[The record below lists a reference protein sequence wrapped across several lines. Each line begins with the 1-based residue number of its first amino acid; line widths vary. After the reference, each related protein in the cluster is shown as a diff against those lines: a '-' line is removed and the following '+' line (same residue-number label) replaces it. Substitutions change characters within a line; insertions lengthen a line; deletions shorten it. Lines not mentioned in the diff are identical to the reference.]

1 MTLFVSP
8 NYGTPHTSVEGAST
22 EHKATLANESITRG
36 ANILLIGGFVIG
48 LAVPFFGLFQGD
60 VSQKIEQSEGRP
72 AAAFPEF
79 EMKGSGFLKRPAT
92 GSLKDFPRQFE
103 KWLNDRIGLRRPL
116 IQLYQVARY
125 YHLTPGLL
133 SKSLTQTGLAANAV
147 TGHMSHGSVA
157 VSGQDRVLIGRDGWL
172 FFQTDDVIR
181 NYRGTDLF
189 SKNELERWRQVLTER
204 RDWLAKRGIQYLF
217 VIAPNKHS
225 VYPEQ
230 MPRAIHRVSTNSR
243 LVQLTDYMKRQ
254 SDVTVLNLLDP
265 LVRSKS
271 EQRVFH
277 KTDTHWNAY
286 GAFIGAQEILERLKT
301 WYPAVRL
308 PEIED
313 YDLVVHDCDVQSVK
327 DVSSWIKMDLAVM
340 LSSPIP
346 YREKVIDL
354 VPRRSSLNV
363 PVQLP
368 GIPRSQE
375 DLVQH
380 QTSENGKIPNVFVLH
395 DSYMMA
401 LAPFLAPHFRNV
413 TYHWKND
420 FPAKEI
426 EKARPVVVI
435 QQLVERRLMDQ
446 QPANPPLITEELRDT
461 DD

>member
-1 MTLFVSP
+1 MTVFVSP
-8 NYGTPHTSVEGAST
+8 NYRAPHTSAADTTTSAKELVNCGF
-22 EHKATLANESITRG
+22 
-36 ANILLIGGFVIG
+36 NILLIGGFVIG
-48 LAVPFFGLFQGD
+48 LAVPFLGLFQGD

-72 AAAFPEF
+72 AAAFPTF
-79 EMKGSGFLKRPAT
+79 EMKGSGFFKRPAT
-92 GSLKDFPRQFE
+92 SSLKDFPRQFE

-116 IQLYQVARY
+116 IQLYQFARY

-133 SKSLTQTGLAANAV
+133 AKTPSRAGLTANAV
-147 TGHMSHGSVA
+147 TGHMSQGSLA

-172 FFQTDDVIR
+172 FFRTDDVIR

-189 SKNELERWRQVLTER
+189 SENELKRWRRVLTER
-204 RDWLAKRGIQYLF
+204 RDWLAKRGIRYLL

-243 LVQLTDYMKRQ
+243 LVQLTAYMKRH

-286 GAFIGAQEILERLKT
+286 GAFIGAQEILERLKA
-301 WYPAVRL
+301 WYPDVCV
-308 PEIED
+308 PGVED
-313 YDLVVHDCDVQSVK
+313 YDLVVHDCDTQTVK
-327 DVSSWIKMDLAVM
+327 NVSPWIKMDLAAM

-354 VPRRSSLNV
+354 VPRRPSLSV

-375 DLVQH
+375 DLVQK
-380 QTSENGKIPNVFVLH
+380 QTSEHGQIPSVFVLH

-420 FPAKEI
+420 FPAEEI
-426 EKARPVVVI
+426 KKARPVVVI

-446 QPANPPLITEELRDT
+446 KPGNPPLVTEELHYRDE
-461 DD
+461 